1 MKQAL
6 IGIGSGLVVGSIAL
20 TLLLFGPLSPSD
32 SAVTVQPSA
41 SVSAEV
47 EATTSAAVSESV
59 IALEPCSVQALED
72 DPDILQLQAEVRDAA
87 TGTVLFERSGNVSAR
102 AASVQKLLTAA
113 AALQALG
120 PNYTAVTRVYQDQA
134 DKSVIYFVGG
144 GDVTLTRLTGTKQ
157 SVYKNAPKLEVLA
170 ASTIRKLAGQ
180 PVSKIVLDSTLYGGP
195 SGEYLSDWDK
205 RGLSEGYMS
214 YVSALQVDA
223 DRDDPAD
230 LTSKRSGDPV
240 KRAGDWFKRA
250 LGATATSAVVSK
262 GEAPVNAVE
271 IAQISSRPIS
281 DWISYMLQVSDN
293 AVAEALARLISLDQG
308 FDGSPST
315 FTNAYRSALAGTQLD
330 LNTIKLEDGSGLS
343 RYNQIS
349 PKLFNDLLTL
359 VAQNQ
364 NGLGEIRKGLPVS
377 GSPGS
382 LSGRFEELVGKVE
395 AKTGWIRTGYTL
407 SGYLKAADDSELI
420 FTAYNLG
427 DSVSADNRD
436 ALDRLVAGFQ
446 ACGLALA
453 NR

>member
-1 MKQAL
+1 MKQVF
-6 IGIGSGLVVGSIAL
+6 IGIGSGLLVGGIAL

-32 SAVTVQPSA
+32 N
-41 SVSAEV
+41 
-47 EATTSAAVSESV
+47 SAAPIPPVTSSETVVATSSEPITESLAV
-59 IALEPCSVQALED
+59 LEPCSVQVLED
-72 DPDILQLQAEVRDAA
+72 DPAILQLQAEVRDAA
-87 TGTVLFERSGNVSAR
+87 TGTVLFERSAEVSAR

-113 AALQALG
+113 AALQVLG
-120 PNYTAVTRVYQDQA
+120 PNYTAVTRVYQDA
-134 DKSVIYFVGG
+134 LDKSVLYFVGG

-170 ASTIRKLAGQ
+170 ASALRKLAGQ
-180 PVSKIVLDSTLYGGP
+180 PVTKIVLDSSLYAGE
-195 SGEYLSDWDK
+195 SGEYSSDWDT
-205 RGLSEGYMS
+205 RGLTEGYMS

-223 DRDDPAD
+223 DRENPTA
-230 LTSKRSGDPV
+230 LTSKRSSDPV

-250 LGATATSAVVSK
+250 LGPTAAAAAISK
-262 GEAPVNAVE
+262 GLAPANAVE

-281 DWISYMLQVSDN
+281 DWIGFMLQSSDN

-315 FTNAYRSALAGTQLD
+315 FTNAYRSALATTQLD
-330 LNTIKLEDGSGLS
+330 LRGVKIEDGSGLS
-343 RYNQIS
+343 RYNQVS

-359 VAQNQ
+359 VSKNQ
-364 NGLGEIRKGLPVS
+364 SGLGVLKAALPVA

-382 LSGRFEELVGKVE
+382 LAARFSELEGLVL
-395 AKTGWIRTGYTL
+395 AKTGWIRTAYTL
-407 SGYLKAADDSELI
+407 SGFLKAADGSELI

-427 DSVSADNRD
+427 DNVSTDNRD